1 MDNNELQKLH
11 FEVQDGI
18 PVVSS
23 RDVAEHFGKTHKNVL
38 RAIYGYDQNDK
49 HYPGIIDEIRSAQNR
64 ANLYFL
70 DSSYI
75 DSFNRQQKQCFMT
88 RDGFTL
94 LAMGFTGQKA
104 TEWKI
109 KYIEGFNAME
119 KQLRELGGR
128 PHTEIEIVQ
137 KSLEIIKKQGESI
150 SELQVG
156 YGELKEGYD
165 QLRKEV
171 DVIGAYHNSGQYVK
185 LRSICSSRVMS
196 LLSNEIYRIL
206 WSPYFYKAIH
216 TSLAYRF
223 GVSST
228 KLINTGD
235 IEEAKEFVSRWKPS
249 DKYIKEKTAELIK
262 KKEAGTLKEN
272 RAMALMIWLQDTEN
286 GTKNP
291 F

>member
-1 MDNNELQKLH
+1 MEKNELQQLH
-11 FEVQDGI
+11 FEVQDGV

-38 RAIYGYDQNDK
+38 RAIYGRSQNGQK
-49 HYPGIIDEIRSAQNR
+49 IPGLIDEILAAQNG
-64 ANLYFL
+64 ATKYFIESTYT
-70 DSSYI
+70 DRGKQY
-75 DSFNRQQKQCFMT
+75 KQCLMT

-119 KQLRELGGR
+119 KKLRELGGR
-128 PHTEIEIVQ
+128 PLTEIEIVQ

-185 LRSICSSRVMS
+185 LRTICSSRVMS

-235 IEEAKEFVSRWKPS
+235 IEEAKEFVSHWKPS

-262 KKEAGTLKEN
+262 KKEAGALKEN